1 MNKVNRLIYIISL
14 FLYISNST
22 SYNIENQFKEIN
34 KDKLEITT
42 TFQLEPTEILYKDSL
57 IVSTNNPGIKLTKPI
72 TENSDKSFFDPKFQE
87 TKYGY
92 QNNTIFNYTATK
104 TNDFNSEISPVV
116 NYNYYIN
123 TDNQPMSGS
132 FAINFKAQEINS
144 NNYKKNIDNNKTKA
158 SSNFFQEISKKI
170 SEFVLKTKQLL
181 SDMFSSTGSW
191 WIRLLAALIL
201 GILLSLTPCLYPMI
215 PITIGILQANKVKT
229 TFESFLLALSY
240 TIGVSITFAVLGL
253 VAAASTTIFGELQG
267 SPYFVIPLVILLAYL
282 GLSMFGFYDMY
293 IPRFLQTN
301 NNFKGGSFVSSF
313 MFGAVSGTVASPC
326 LSPGLALIL
335 NYVTSISS
343 GGALSSYI
351 EGFLLLFVFGI
362 GSSLPL
368 LIIGTFSTAA
378 NVLPKAGLWMVEV
391 KKLVGLMLILMC
403 FYNLSNLSAL
413 ISMPI
418 LLYGLAT
425 SLLIFGLYYFWTTEK
440 YDSTKLKIYKNLIG
454 LLLIISS
461 VLTAYYGFRS
471 SYNQEK
477 IDGFWSHEYSYSI
490 EKAKTDSKR
499 LFIDIGAS
507 YCGACKELDKTIFQ
521 KSSVRAEISK
531 NYIPVKIESDQDTN
545 SYEQIKQKY
554 GKDITGFPTYLIV
567 DQNSGE
573 IIKKWGSNLE
583 DISIEQF
590 LRELTQLKS

>member
-1 MNKVNRLIYIISL
+1 MDKFNKIIYIISSL
-14 FLYISNST
+14 LYISNST
-22 SYNIENQFKEIN
+22 CYKIENKFRDLNDNE
-34 KDKLEITT
+34 LEITT
-42 TFQLEPTEILYKDSL
+42 TFKLEPTEILYKDSFT
-57 IVSTNNPGIKLTKPI
+57 VFTNNPGIKLTKPI
-72 TENSDKSFFDPKFQE
+72 TENPDKSFFDPKFQE

-104 TNDFNSEISPVV
+104 TANFNLEIQPII

-123 TDNQPMSGS
+123 TDSQPKSGA
-132 FAINFKAQEINS
+132 FDINFKLQEINL
-144 NNYKKNIDNNKTKA
+144 NKKKQELTNNNKA
-158 SSNFFQEISKKI
+158 SYNFFKEISDKI
-170 SEFVLKTKQLL
+170 TEFVLKIKQLF

-253 VAAASTTIFGELQG
+253 IAAVSTTIFGELQG

-301 NNFKGGSFVSSF
+301 NNFKGGSFISSF

-343 GGALSSYI
+343 GGSFSSYI

-368 LIIGTFSTAA
+368 LIIGTFSSAA

-413 ISMPI
+413 IPMPI
-418 LLYGLAT
+418 LLYGLSV

-440 YDSTKLKIYKNLIG
+440 YDSAGLKIYKNLVG
-454 LLLIISS
+454 LLLIFSS
-461 VLTAYYGFRS
+461 VLTAYYGFKS
-471 SYNQEK
+471 SYQKELKDN
-477 IDGFWSHEYSYSI
+477 FWSHEYNLSL
-490 EKAKTDSKR
+490 EKAKMDSKR
-499 LFIDIGAS
+499 LFIDIGSS
-507 YCGACKELDKTIFQ
+507 YCGACKELDKAIFQ
-521 KSSVRAEISK
+521 KAIVREKISK
-531 NYIPVKIESDQDTN
+531 NYIPLKIESDQDTN

-567 DQNSGE
+567 DQSSGE
-573 IIKKWGSNLE
+573 VIKKWGSNLE

-590 LRELTQLKS
+590 LSELEQLKS